1 MFERVV
7 QENDEVSMNE
17 GGKTRNRFENSSG
30 AGIGVGDHLHMRGLG
45 RKGLKDNFTM
55 FLKIPPLFLIVSK

>member
-55 FLKIPPLFLIVSK
+55 F